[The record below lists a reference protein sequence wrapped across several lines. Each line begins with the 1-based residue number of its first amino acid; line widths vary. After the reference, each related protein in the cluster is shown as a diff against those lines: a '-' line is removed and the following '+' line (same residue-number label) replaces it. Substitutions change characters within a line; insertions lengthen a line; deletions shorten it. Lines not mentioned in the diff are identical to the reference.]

1 MAKRGDYVY
10 DELLC
15 FLGNPFFQVPVL
27 TFMEAKCLI
36 FDPSIE
42 DSEEYKKVHQEYKAT
57 IQKLLDAFMKDTGIS
72 HDQIIK
78 ALHDMNRK
86 QDIKEMFQ
94 SLFEQFF
101 AAEDYG
107 IFVRL
112 MVQKNIELQQQALA
126 MIMQMQGGL
135 PESLKDEKEERAP
148 PPPPP
153 KPDQYGAQNEDEIL
167 KAVLEQS
174 KREYEDDQKKRKT
187 QEEAVM
193 KKEMESLIQ
202 ISQVEHSRLE
212 EEKTKEKAKLD
223 QALFGLSLN
232 EAAPQT
238 STSGNNTVPP
248 PSKPPTDLKSA
259 VSKPPTGSTAL
270 PPPSKP
276 SKPPTDLKSAP
287 SISVTPAPTSPLPS
301 AATPKPADP
310 APTSSVTAAIAS
322 QKLPPVGQQKHQM
335 SSAEAAANWMKQSDN
350 DTSQSKPSSAA
361 LHAAAAAMSNMN
373 PDELKKRQ
381 EYLKQQRD
389 KLLEMKKKERE
400 KQLLAAEKSQP
411 KRPMSARM
419 AKSAM
424 QDGSTNES
432 DKLSPEEEKKMAMR
446 KAIADRLKAEMLGK

>member
-42 DSEEYKKVHQEYKAT
+42 DSDEYKKVHKEYKAV

-72 HDQIIK
+72 HDQIIS
-78 ALHDMNRK
+78 ALNDMNKK

-112 MVQKNIELQQQALA
+112 MIQKNIELQQQALA
-126 MIMQMQGGL
+126 MIMQMQGAL
-135 PESLKDEKEERAP
+135 PESLKDGKSEPTSP
-148 PPPPP
+148 PPAAPAP
-153 KPDQYGAQNEDEIL
+153 KEQYGAQNEDAIL

-174 KREYEDDQKKRKT
+174 KREYEEEQKKKKT
-187 QEEAVM
+187 QEEATT

-212 EEKTKEKAKLD
+212 EEKSKEKAKLD
-223 QALFGLSLN
+223 EALFGLSLGSQT
-232 EAAPQT
+232 PQT
-238 STSGNNTVPP
+238 STA
-248 PSKPPTDLKSA
+248 SKPPAGNT
-259 VSKPPTGSTAL
+259 KPP
-270 PPPSKP
+270 P

-287 SISVTPAPTSPLPS
+287 SISVTPAPAAPS
-301 AATPKPADP
+301 AAPSAAPTPKPAEP
-310 APTSSVTAAIAS
+310 VPTASVTAAIAS
-322 QKLPPVGQQKHQM
+322 QKLPSVGQQKPQIT
-335 SSAEAAANWMKQSDN
+335 SAEAAANWLKQSDT
-350 DTSQSKPSSAA
+350 DTSQNKSSSPA
-361 LHAAAAAMSNMN
+361 LQAAAAAMSNMN

-424 QDGSTNES
+424 QEGASNES

>member
-259 VSKPPTGSTAL
+259 
-270 PPPSKP
+270 
-276 SKPPTDLKSAP
+276 P

>member
-42 DSEEYKKVHQEYKAT
+42 DSDEYKKVHKEYKAV

-72 HDQIIK
+72 HDQIIT
-78 ALHDMNRK
+78 ALNDMNKK

-126 MIMQMQGGL
+126 MIMQMQGAL
-135 PESLKDEKEERAP
+135 PESLKDGKSEPTSP
-148 PPPPP
+148 PPAAAPAP
-153 KPDQYGAQNEDEIL
+153 KEQYGAQNEDEIL

-174 KREYEDDQKKRKT
+174 KREYEEEQKKKKT
-187 QEEAVM
+187 QEEATE

-223 QALFGLSLN
+223 EALFGLSLGSQT
-232 EAAPQT
+232 PQT
-238 STSGNNTVPP
+238 STA
-248 PSKPPTDLKSA
+248 SKPPA
-259 VSKPPTGSTAL
+259 ANASKPPAGNTK
-270 PPPSKP
+270 PPS
-276 SKPPTDLKSAP
+276 SKPPVDLKSAP
-287 SISVTPAPTSPLPS
+287 SISVTPAPAAAAPS
-301 AATPKPADP
+301 AAPTPKPAEP
-310 APTSSVTAAIAS
+310 VPTASVTAAIAS
-322 QKLPPVGQQKHQM
+322 QKLPSVGQQKPQI
-335 SSAEAAANWMKQSDN
+335 SSAEAAANWLKQSDT
-350 DTSQSKPSSAA
+350 DTSQNKSSSPA
-361 LHAAAAAMSNMN
+361 LQAAAAAMSNMN

-424 QDGSTNES
+424 QEGPSNES